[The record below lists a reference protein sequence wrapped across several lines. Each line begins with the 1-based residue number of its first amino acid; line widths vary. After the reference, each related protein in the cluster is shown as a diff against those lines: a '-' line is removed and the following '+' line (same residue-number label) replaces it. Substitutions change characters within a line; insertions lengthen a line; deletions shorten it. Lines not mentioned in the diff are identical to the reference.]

1 MIDQILEAEIG
12 YIFTQDEDYLEIHGS
27 ILPPKDPKNP
37 DQRMSDAFVQ
47 EIKERVVEYFFLVF
61 RNLRDTVPKI
71 IGNVL
76 INNSANQMQVELYD
90 AISRDQQTICETLS
104 DPEFVIQQRNDL
116 RNSIRILKSCLKK
129 LQEEDLLMD

>member
-1 MIDQILEAEIG
+1 
-12 YIFTQDEDYLEIHGS
+12 
-27 ILPPKDPKNP
+27 
-37 DQRMSDAFVQ
+37 MSDAFVH

-90 AISRDQQTICETLS
+90 AISRDQQTICESLS
-104 DPEFVIQQRNDL
+104 DPEYVIQQRNDL

-129 LQEEDLLMD
+129 LQEEDLLLD

>member
-1 MIDQILEAEIG
+1 
-12 YIFTQDEDYLEIHGS
+12 
-27 ILPPKDPKNP
+27 
-37 DQRMSDAFVQ
+37 MSDAFVQ